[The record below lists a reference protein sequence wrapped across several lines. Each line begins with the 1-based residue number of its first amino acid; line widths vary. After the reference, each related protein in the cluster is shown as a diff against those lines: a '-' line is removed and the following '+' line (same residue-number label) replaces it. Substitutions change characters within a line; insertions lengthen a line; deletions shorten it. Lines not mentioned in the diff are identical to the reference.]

1 LLEYAYRVQP
11 VIENQKLF
19 KLAFKVFL
27 DFDMEGNDGVDE
39 LKRRLSASFDEMTQ
53 TDVCYDI
60 KDVLV
65 EAVKTT

>member
-39 LKRRLSASFDEMTQ
+39 LKRRLSASFDEMTPG
-53 TDVCYDI
+53 DVCYDI

>member
-1 LLEYAYRVQP
+1 
-11 VIENQKLF
+11 
-19 KLAFKVFL
+19 
-27 DFDMEGNDGVDE
+27 MEGNDGVDE